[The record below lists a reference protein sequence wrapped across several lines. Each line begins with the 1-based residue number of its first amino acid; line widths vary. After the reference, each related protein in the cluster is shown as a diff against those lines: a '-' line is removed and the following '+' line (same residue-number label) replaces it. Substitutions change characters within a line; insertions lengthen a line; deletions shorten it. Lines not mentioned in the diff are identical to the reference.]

1 MAYTLTSHYDRVIDQ
16 LIRAGHFGNRS
27 EVVRAGL
34 RKLEQEY
41 LSADYLR
48 PPPLPP
54 GSAARSYKRQTKA
67 EREEERRAVRASN
80 KPRKLKKARSK
91 TKADASDREL
101 AAYWDQC
108 GPAPDVILPNDKV

>member
-1 MAYTLTSHYDRVIDQ
+1 MAYTLTSHYDAVINR

-41 LSADYLR
+41 LGADYLR

-54 GSAARSYKRQTKA
+54 GALARSYRRQTKA
-67 EREEERRAVRASN
+67 DREAERHAVRASL
-80 KPRKLKKARSK
+80 KPERG
-91 TKADASDREL
+91 E
-101 AAYWDQC
+101 
-108 GPAPDVILPNDKV
+108 

>member
-1 MAYTLTSHYDRVIDQ
+1 MAYTLTSHYDEVIER

-41 LSADYLR
+41 LGADYLR

-54 GSAARSYKRQTKA
+54 GALARTYRRQTKA
-67 EREEERRAVRASN
+67 EREEERRAVRASR
-80 KPRKLKKARSK
+80 KPRP
-91 TKADASDREL
+91 EE
-101 AAYWDQC
+101 
-108 GPAPDVILPNDKV
+108 

>member
-41 LSADYLR
+41 LGADYSA
-48 PPPLPP
+48 
-54 GSAARSYKRQTKA
+54 SAAPPA
-67 EREEERRAVRASN
+67 GH
-80 KPRKLKKARSK
+80 ARTLLS
-91 TKADASDREL
+91 
-101 AAYWDQC
+101 
-108 GPAPDVILPNDKV
+108 APDQNRARRGTPGCQGFA